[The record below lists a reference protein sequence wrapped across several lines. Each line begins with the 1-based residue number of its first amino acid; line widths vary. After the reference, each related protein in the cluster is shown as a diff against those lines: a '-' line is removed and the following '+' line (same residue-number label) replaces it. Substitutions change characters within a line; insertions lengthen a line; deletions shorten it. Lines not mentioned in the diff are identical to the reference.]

1 MTGAL
6 PGNRVK
12 AVQAAAKQDRRDQQ
26 AIHAVELA
34 VARDEK
40 VKALRDQ
47 DTAWQIEHTRQM
59 REQAAESRAKL
70 QTPSVSPNGKRKTL
84 SGRPVRS
91 SGRKLLPSMT
101 RTA

>member
-70 QTPSVSPNGKRKTL
+70 RRQASRPTGKGKRCP
-84 SGRPVRS
+84 GDP
-91 SGRKLLPSMT
+91 
-101 RTA
+101 